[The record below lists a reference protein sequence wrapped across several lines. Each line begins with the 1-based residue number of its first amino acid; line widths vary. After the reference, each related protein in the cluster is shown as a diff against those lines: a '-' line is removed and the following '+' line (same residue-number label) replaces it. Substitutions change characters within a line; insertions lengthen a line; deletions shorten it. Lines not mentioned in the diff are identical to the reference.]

1 MKINIMND
9 RYDNRELSWLK
20 FNHRVLEEADTQDNP
35 LFERLRFLSIVSNN
49 LDEFYMVRVG
59 SLHDQL
65 LLEKQKED
73 NKTGMSVDD
82 QLDAIYLKTAKHNK
96 DRDKV
101 FDKVSK
107 ELASKNVHFLR
118 YDDLNTT
125 EKDFMKQYFD
135 LEVLPLLSPQIVDQK
150 HPFPFLANK
159 QSYIVV
165 QLSVKNKKSLGIISI
180 NRQFLKPIIFL
191 PGKKTLKFIL
201 LEELILMYAHRV
213 FRDMTL
219 EGRAI
224 IRIIRNAD
232 LDAEEAYYDEDN
244 DYREFMKMLLKK
256 RSKLKPVRAELSHDI
271 PKELKSILRK
281 RLRLLAP
288 QMFVVRSPLSYEF
301 MPVLEEKLRTSRHDA
316 LFYHALSP
324 QSSPFANVNTP
335 MMKQILDHDIF
346 VSYPF
351 QSTQPVLKL
360 LQEASTDKKVVAIK
374 IALYRVASESKIIA
388 ALSEAAENGKEVVV
402 AMELKARFD
411 EENNINWS
419 DKLEEAGCKV
429 IYGVENYKVHS
440 KIMVILRKDGN
451 FTQTFTHIS
460 SGNYNEKTSRLY
472 TDVNVI
478 TAHPEIG
485 EDALNF
491 FNRLQ
496 LAQIPSAED
505 FTHLIPSPMGIK
517 HKFLELIEQEIEF
530 HRQFNDGHIVFKMNS
545 LTDKDI
551 LDKFVEASQVGVK
564 IDLLVRGICCQ
575 IPNLPQLTENITI
588 RSIVGRFLEHSRI
601 YYFHHHGEEKMYI
614 SSADLMTRN
623 TEKRVE
629 LACPI
634 CDRSVKEELK
644 TILALAWQDNT
655 NARQMDG
662 KAEYKRVAK
671 TEPFINSQLCLY
683 QRAYQQAN
691 IEFPKEL
698 QAELTED
705 EELKEHLFG
714 TRES

>member
-35 LFERLRFLSIVSNN
+35 LFERLRFLSIVANN

-118 YDDLNTT
+118 QDDLTTT

-224 IRIIRNAD
+224 VRIIRNAD

-324 QSSPFANVNTP
+324 QPSPFANSNSP

-351 QSTQPVLKL
+351 QSTHPVLKL

-496 LAQIPSAED
+496 LAQIPSADD

-517 HKFLELIEQEIEF
+517 HKFLELIEQEIEL
-530 HRQFNDGHIVFKMNS
+530 HRQFKDGHIVFKMNS

-575 IPNLPQLTENITI
+575 IPNLPQLSENITI

-634 CDRSVKEELK
+634 CDSTVKEELK

-671 TEPFINSQLCLY
+671 VEPFINSQLCLY
-683 QRAYQQAN
+683 QRAYQQAKG
-691 IEFPKEL
+691 EFPKEL
-698 QAELTED
+698 QVELTED
-705 EELKEHLFG
+705 EKLKEELFK
-714 TRES
+714 TM